1 MYVFHSTP
9 LDDYKICMCEK
20 LLSLNQKTLNTMY
33 NVDVSYIYH
42 WKNYVMD
49 KKCYVTSVYQG
60 FHLMLFFLIQTEKI
74 IRKESVFS

>member
-9 LDDYKICMCEK
+9 RDDYKICMCEK

-42 WKNYVMD
+42 
-49 KKCYVTSVYQG
+49 
-60 FHLMLFFLIQTEKI
+60 
-74 IRKESVFS
+74 